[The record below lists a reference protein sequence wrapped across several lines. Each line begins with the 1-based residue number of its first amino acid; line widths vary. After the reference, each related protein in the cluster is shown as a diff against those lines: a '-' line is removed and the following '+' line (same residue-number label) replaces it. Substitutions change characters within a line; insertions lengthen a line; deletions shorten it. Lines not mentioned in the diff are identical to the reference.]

1 MKPITKPGT
10 ALGRRHLLLAAS
22 ALSGAALGGCMSLGG
37 SDPVPT
43 LHHRLRDPGL
53 AATPAL
59 TTPLRDALLV
69 QALPGGTLVDT
80 QAMAYARQPHVY
92 AYYQHA
98 FWTDRPLRQVPR
110 LLQQRL
116 QARGVA
122 TAVGLMGEPLRAD
135 WLLTVAVD
143 SLHHDA
149 SSDPGVGRVGLTLEL
164 VDRRSRQ
171 RAARRSFTT
180 DAPLPSA
187 DATGAAA
194 ALSQA
199 LARAFDEAVPW
210 LEDTL
215 TRLPATGT
223 PRPPG
228 SGAPG

>member
-53 AATPAL
+53 AATQAL

-149 SSDPGVGRVGLTLEL
+149 SSEPGVGRVGLTLEL

>member
-1 MKPITKPGT
+1 MKSTTRTHT
-10 ALGRRHLLLAAS
+10 ALTRRHVMWAAT
-22 ALSGAALGGCMSLGG
+22 ALSGATLGGCMSLGG
-37 SDPVPT
+37 SEAVPT

-53 AATPAL
+53 AAVTIRTP
-59 TTPLRDALLV
+59 PLRDALLV
-69 QALPGGTLVDT
+69 QALAGGTLVDT
-80 QAMAYARQPHVY
+80 LAMAYARQPHVY

-98 FWTDRPLRQVPR
+98 FWTERPLRQVPR

-116 QARGVA
+116 QSRGVA

-149 SSDPGVGRVGLTLEL
+149 SSEPGVGRVRLTLEL

-171 RAARRSFTT
+171 RAARRSFEA
-180 DAPLPSA
+180 DSPLPSA

-199 LARAFDEAVPW
+199 LARTFDEAVPW
-210 LEDTL
+210 LEDAL
-215 TRLPATGT
+215 ARLPAAAT
-223 PRPPG
+223 PRPAA
-228 SGAPG
+228 SGATG